1 LLIAPLFKLPLATKT
16 NTTSTTKTDFEK
28 TFSLKTF
35 YVKKCRLGETCRRLV
50 SEMLGLMG
58 EIGRQAGS
66 LSAYKSKVNNDNFKF
81 NGDF

>member
-1 LLIAPLFKLPLATKT
+1 M
-16 NTTSTTKTDFEK
+16 KTDFEK

-50 SEMLGLMG
+50 SEKLGLMG
-58 EIGRQAGS
+58 EIGRQARS
-66 LSAYKSKVNNDNFKF
+66 LSAYKLKVNNDNFKF